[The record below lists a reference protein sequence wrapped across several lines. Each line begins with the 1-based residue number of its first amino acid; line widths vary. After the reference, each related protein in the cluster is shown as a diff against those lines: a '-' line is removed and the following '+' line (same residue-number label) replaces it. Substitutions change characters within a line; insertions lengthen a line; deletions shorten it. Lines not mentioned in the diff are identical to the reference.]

1 MTKKQERNNLRPGR
15 GISGRTMFSTV
26 LLLFGIVINLNAQER
41 TKVSFKFQK
50 TTFEQVIQE
59 IQKQTDYDFIYNSK
73 AFPQKS
79 FAIEAQNREVKSI
92 LDELSRDLG
101 LEYTIMNKVITLRM
115 KNTPSSSAPQSDQ
128 GLRII
133 KGKVVDEK
141 GEPLPGVS
149 VVVKNTVQGT
159 ASDVNGNFTIKP
171 EGQEKII
178 LQFSMIG
185 MQRQEV
191 EYKGEQELK
200 IVMRENNE
208 TLNEVMVI
216 GYGST
221 TRKDMTGSI
230 SSLDTKIIESSAA
243 PNLAQMIQ
251 GQIPGLNIMLGDGSP
266 GSPSRLEI
274 RGASTLSS
282 NSGPLIVVDDVP
294 MSPDYD
300 INMINSA
307 DIKSLNVLKGASAT
321 AIYGSRAAGGVIMIT
336 TKNNSR
342 NKKPVIQYSFDF
354 TNQRL
359 VSDIRTLTADEF
371 KTLLLEAARNE
382 ARASG
387 YEDITQSADY
397 QRFSTPGFF
406 GESNTPWMSTL
417 MQDAITMQHRVSI
430 QGGTAETS
438 YNASFSYLNEEGML
452 KSLYNKRYTYNAG
465 FNTDISKKL
474 KATVNVNG
482 SFTRRNRNP
491 RGMETAIAARPDVK
505 VYNEDGSFY
514 HQQYQYGGR
523 LVTTKNPLAEI
534 TGTRDQEDRNN
545 INLSTSL
552 DWKPISLLNFSMR
565 YSFQRYHTDYD
576 YYASSETYEGS
587 DNFSGK
593 FNGYGKRT
601 NYLTTEQEVE
611 ARASFTKTF
620 KQKHYLN
627 LMVAGTYNENNAEN
641 YWFAMDN
648 FGDDNV
654 QNGIWQGTEPYEK
667 RPKDGYSLGSVMLS
681 FIGRA
686 EYKFMN
692 RYILNASI
700 RRDGSSKFSPKNRW
714 GNFPA
719 VAAAWLVSEEDFFKN
734 NLPWFSYFKLK
745 GGWGKVGNGWV
756 TEYGW
761 RTMFDNSAYLGRP
774 AIIPSQVGNDDLKWE
789 DTEAW
794 DIGFEFG
801 LFDNQRIKGS
811 FGYYSKNTEGLL
823 YDLTLSPSMG
833 AGSTKV
839 NFASIINKGVEFDL
853 VANLISTKDWQWSV
867 SANIS
872 KNKNR
877 VTNIDAEFV
886 SVPGSSMLTSTVI
899 KEGSSLGLIY
909 GFQTDGVFRS
919 QKEIDYYESLNKD
932 HAYQTGTTGRKTIP
946 GDLKYVD
953 QNNDGYVNI
962 ATTAKDDRVVLGYS
976 RPDFEG
982 GLSTRLGW
990 KGFTLSIQSSYA
1002 YGHQKMWKAGAQQ
1015 FQFNSYEPGNLL
1027 DIALKRW
1034 TPENPDS
1041 NYPSMRLNKYQN
1053 EVVGFAVY
1061 DASYW
1066 KIQNINLDYRVPVS
1080 WLKHINVFSSM
1091 TLSFSMNNVY
1101 TFTSYPGPSPES
1113 FSANMIEGGSID
1125 YSTYPQ
1131 TRNFNFSIKVTL

>member
-371 KTLLLEAARNE
+371 KTLLLEAARN
-382 ARASG
+382 
-387 YEDITQSADY
+387 D
-397 QRFSTPGFF
+397 
-406 GESNTPWMSTL
+406 
-417 MQDAITMQHRVSI
+417 SI
-430 QGGTAETS
+430 G
-438 YNASFSYLNEEGML
+438 
-452 KSLYNKRYTYNAG
+452 
-465 FNTDISKKL
+465 
-474 KATVNVNG
+474 
-482 SFTRRNRNP
+482 
-491 RGMETAIAARPDVK
+491 
-505 VYNEDGSFY
+505 
-514 HQQYQYGGR
+514 
-523 LVTTKNPLAEI
+523 
-534 TGTRDQEDRNN
+534 
-545 INLSTSL
+545 
-552 DWKPISLLNFSMR
+552 
-565 YSFQRYHTDYD
+565 
-576 YYASSETYEGS
+576 
-587 DNFSGK
+587 
-593 FNGYGKRT
+593 
-601 NYLTTEQEVE
+601 
-611 ARASFTKTF
+611 
-620 KQKHYLN
+620 
-627 LMVAGTYNENNAEN
+627 
-641 YWFAMDN
+641 
-648 FGDDNV
+648 
-654 QNGIWQGTEPYEK
+654 
-667 RPKDGYSLGSVMLS
+667 
-681 FIGRA
+681 
-686 EYKFMN
+686 
-692 RYILNASI
+692 
-700 RRDGSSKFSPKNRW
+700 
-714 GNFPA
+714 
-719 VAAAWLVSEEDFFKN
+719 
-734 NLPWFSYFKLK
+734 
-745 GGWGKVGNGWV
+745 
-756 TEYGW
+756 
-761 RTMFDNSAYLGRP
+761 
-774 AIIPSQVGNDDLKWE
+774 
-789 DTEAW
+789 
-794 DIGFEFG
+794 
-801 LFDNQRIKGS
+801 
-811 FGYYSKNTEGLL
+811 
-823 YDLTLSPSMG
+823 
-833 AGSTKV
+833 
-839 NFASIINKGVEFDL
+839 
-853 VANLISTKDWQWSV
+853 
-867 SANIS
+867 
-872 KNKNR
+872 
-877 VTNIDAEFV
+877 
-886 SVPGSSMLTSTVI
+886 
-899 KEGSSLGLIY
+899 
-909 GFQTDGVFRS
+909 
-919 QKEIDYYESLNKD
+919 
-932 HAYQTGTTGRKTIP
+932 
-946 GDLKYVD
+946 
-953 QNNDGYVNI
+953 
-962 ATTAKDDRVVLGYS
+962 
-976 RPDFEG
+976 
-982 GLSTRLGW
+982 
-990 KGFTLSIQSSYA
+990 
-1002 YGHQKMWKAGAQQ
+1002 
-1015 FQFNSYEPGNLL
+1015 
-1027 DIALKRW
+1027 
-1034 TPENPDS
+1034 
-1041 NYPSMRLNKYQN
+1041 
-1053 EVVGFAVY
+1053 
-1061 DASYW
+1061 
-1066 KIQNINLDYRVPVS
+1066 
-1080 WLKHINVFSSM
+1080 
-1091 TLSFSMNNVY
+1091 
-1101 TFTSYPGPSPES
+1101 
-1113 FSANMIEGGSID
+1113 
-1125 YSTYPQ
+1125 
-1131 TRNFNFSIKVTL
+1131 